1 MRNFLSR
8 RRDEDFGFDL
18 FDRAFDEF
26 FKPAFFGGVQ
36 ASTMKTDLKENDKE
50 YELSIDMP
58 GYEKSDI
65 ALTLENGYLTV
76 TAKREE
82 KEEDE
87 KNYLRRERSYS
98 CSRSYYVGD
107 SVTEEDVKAKYLNGT
122 LNLIVPKKEKQ
133 IPQKKNIEID

>member
-8 RRDEDFGFDL
+8 RRDEDFGFDF
-18 FDRAFDEF
+18 FDKAFDEF

-36 ASTMKTDLKENDKE
+36 VSNMKTDLKENDKE

-65 ALTLENGYLTV
+65 NLTLENGYLTV

-87 KNYLRRERSYS
+87 KNYVRRERSYS